1 MPWFMESGDP
11 DPWLG
16 HLLREEPEGW
26 LVTDRDGVPVYLRRS
41 LAKMVDTPS
50 LDARVAQ
57 AWRSEYSQPV
67 VNPAT
72 IPTPRR
78 GVVERR
84 RYKNLPPA
92 GGYDASVTPESLL
105 EFKLNGAVVIRGTKE
120 GGINLEQDD
129 VSVISGGD
137 SSVTIKQDGV
147 VVL

>member
-11 DPWLG
+11 TPWFGRLY
-16 HLLREEPEGW
+16 REEPEGFI
-26 LVTDRDGVPVYLRRS
+26 VDKDGVPVYLRRS
-41 LAKMVDTPS
+41 LAKMVDTPT
-50 LDARVAQ
+50 LDATIAQ
-57 AWRSEYSQPV
+57 TWRGEFSRAV
-67 VNPAT
+67 VNPDT
-72 IPTPRR
+72 IPRPRR

-105 EFKLNGAVVIRGTKE
+105 EFQQDGVVVIAGTKE
-120 GGINLEQDD
+120 GGINLEQDG

-137 SSVTIKQDGV
+137 SSITLEQDGV